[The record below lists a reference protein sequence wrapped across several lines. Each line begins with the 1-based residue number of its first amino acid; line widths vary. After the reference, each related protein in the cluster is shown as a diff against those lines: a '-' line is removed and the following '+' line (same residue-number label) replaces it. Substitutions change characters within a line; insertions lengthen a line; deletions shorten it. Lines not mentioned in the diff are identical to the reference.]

1 MNSNTFLPSGLIE
14 DYCLGLLNKEDH
26 KLAEAL
32 INQHPQAKDEADAF
46 MQVLEQYAQ
55 DCAVTPL
62 KETRDKTLQLL
73 ENLNIEEKAD
83 VNNPAILNKYADVKN
98 WLKLIKP
105 LLPEKLGADM
115 FIKEL
120 RNDGNIAQLIIW
132 TPIDYPDEVHTDEQE
147 CFFILEGR
155 CKCFIGETV
164 IEMGPGDFLEIP
176 MHQHHDVQVLEPVL
190 ALVQR
195 IKVA

>member
-1 MNSNTFLPSGLIE
+1 MKSDTILPPGLIE
-14 DYCLGLLNKEDH
+14 DYCLGVLNQEDQ

-32 INQHPQAKDEADAF
+32 INQHPQAKEEVDSF
-46 MQVLEQYAQ
+46 MQGLEQYAL
-55 DCAVTPL
+55 DCAVMPP
-62 KETRDKTLQLL
+62 KEIRHKTMQLL
-73 ENLNIEEKAD
+73 ENLHTEEQAD
-83 VNNPAILNKYADVKN
+83 VNNPALLNKYADAKN

-105 LLPEKLGADM
+105 LLPEKLGTDM

-120 RNDGNIAQLIIW
+120 RNDNYIAQLIIW

-176 MHQHHDVQVLEPVL
+176 MHQHHDVKVLEPVL

-195 IKVA
+195 IKAA